1 MKAAAEAP
9 ERAAEA
15 AEGADAS
22 QAAEAPNRADERVLV
37 LAPRGRNAEMIAGAL
52 RSAGFHIDICDGLD
66 QLCTE
71 MLDPSGAVILCEEAL
86 TRTGLDCLIG
96 TLARQAP
103 WSDIPLLLLTG
114 GGKTTRGSFHIA
126 KALGPRGN
134 VTLMERPVRIITLIS
149 AVRTALRSRRR
160 QYEVRDLLAREQHAR
175 TSAEAASHA
184 KDHFLATLSHELRTP
199 LNPVLMTITAMAQDN
214 ELPERYRED
223 VDLVKRNI
231 ELESKLIDDLLDLT
245 RIARGKLELHSD
257 AIDMHA
263 LLDHALKTCCESHIR
278 RKRLRITTE
287 LHAESRFVWGDGARL
302 SQVFW
307 NLIKNA
313 VKFTPEGGQITL
325 RSENDDEG
333 SLVLSVKDTGI
344 GIEPAAAG
352 RIFDAFEQ
360 ESRGIT
366 RRYGGLGLGLAI
378 CKALVELHG
387 GNISVHS
394 EGKDKGSTFTVRLTT
409 TGEPRPAP
417 QVKPPSGGNGRI
429 DPLSVL
435 LVEDHDTTARVTSRL
450 LGTLGYKVVVAG
462 DIESAKRLT
471 DEQRFDIVVSDLG
484 LPDGTG
490 IDLLQYVRARHNLP
504 AIAVSGYG
512 MEDDQ
517 QQTKAAGFIEHL
529 IKPIDLPKLQ
539 AAISR
544 ALGATAVA
552 DKDR

>member
-1 MKAAAEAP
+1 MKPGAAEP
-9 ERAAEA
+9 QER
-15 AEGADAS
+15 
-22 QAAEAPNRADERVLV
+22 PDERVLV

-52 RSAGFHIDICDGLD
+52 GRASFGAMVCADLD
-66 QLCTE
+66 ELCRE
-71 MLDPSGAVILCEEAL
+71 MLRPTGAVIVCEEAL
-86 TRTGLDCLIG
+86 TRAGLDCLIA
-96 TLARQAP
+96 TLGRQAP
-103 WSDIPLLLLTG
+103 WSEVPLLVLTG
-114 GGKTTRGSFHIA
+114 GGKTTRGSFQIA

-134 VTLMERPVRIITLIS
+134 VTLMERPIRIITMIS
-149 AVRTALRSRRR
+149 AVRTALRARRR

-175 TSAEAASHA
+175 ATAEAASNA

-199 LNPVLMTITAMAQDN
+199 LNPVLMTVTAMAQDA

-223 VDLVKRNI
+223 VDLVRRNI

-245 RIARGKLELHSD
+245 RIARGKLELHSEAVD
-257 AIDMHA
+257 VHA
-263 LLDHALKTCCESHIR
+263 LLDHALKTCCESDIR

-287 LHAESRFVWGDGARL
+287 LRAASRYVWGDGARL

-313 VKFTPEGGQITL
+313 VKFTPESGDIVL
-325 RSENDDEG
+325 RSENSGDG
-333 SLVLSVKDTGI
+333 TLVLSVTDSGI
-344 GIEPAAAG
+344 GIDPAAAS

-387 GNISVHS
+387 GSISVHS
-394 EGKDKGSTFTVRLTT
+394 EGKDKGSTFTVRLATVE
-409 TGEPRPAP
+409 EPRPASHAKP
-417 QVKPPSGGNGRI
+417 QPSDNGKAG
-429 DPLSVL
+429 PLSIL

-450 LGTLGYKVVVAG
+450 LGTLGYQVVIAG
-462 DIESAKRLT
+462 DVESAKRLT
-471 DEQRFDIVVSDLG
+471 DEQRFDVVVSDLG

-490 IDLLQYVRARHNLP
+490 LDVLRYVRARHGVP

-512 MEDDQ
+512 MEEDQ
-517 QQTKAAGFIEHL
+517 RQTKAAGFSEHL

-539 AAISR
+539 AAIGR
-544 ALGATAVA
+544 ALAGAATGS
-552 DKDR
+552 R